1 MCLLKMNM
9 YFNKSSP
16 RFLLRNL
23 GSSELVDLA
32 QDTCIYPHC
41 IHSVLGFMTVYH
53 KPETRQLAFLLFVT
67 ACAEQ

>member
-32 QDTCIYPHC
+32 QDMCIHPHC
-41 IHSVLGFMTVYH
+41 IHSVLGFMTVHH